1 MAETL
6 KLDALIFGG
15 GVAGLWLLN
24 RLRNEGYN
32 VWLMEQDQ
40 LGAGQSIASQ
50 GMIHGGI
57 KYSLG
62 GKLTN
67 ASSAIAD
74 MPAHWKHCLKGEGD
88 VDLRGCN
95 LLSDSYYMW
104 PRHSFRSRLNAFLGS
119 KALEAKV
126 GKISSENYP
135 DFFKNNIKS
144 ALYQLQD
151 IVLDVPSLL
160 HTLAEKHQEAIFKID
175 WQQAELEKNTD
186 GSIKELKF
194 SNGTVIEARHYIFCC
209 GAGSESLMKENQF
222 DFTKMQRRPLQMVMV
237 KHAIEDP
244 VYVHC
249 VSDKLTMTP
258 EVTITSHRTAA
269 GEPVWY
275 LGGELAEHGALQSEG
290 ELIEAARNKLTT
302 LFPWCDFSKASWGTF
317 AIDRAEEKQSD
328 GSRPDDISIA
338 EFDNL
343 MLCWPTKLTLV
354 PNLANTVLNKMQTAN
369 TIAGNSAEPS
379 PPEFFQR
386 PDIASPPWEQF

>member
-24 RLRNEGYN
+24 RLRNEGYSA
-32 VWLMEQDQ
+32 WLMEKDQ

-67 ASSAIAD
+67 ASTAIAD
-74 MPAHWKHCLKGEGD
+74 MPAHWKQCLAGEGD

-95 LLSDSYYMW
+95 LLSDSYFMW
-104 PRHSFRSRLNAFLGS
+104 PQHSLRSRLNAFLGS

-126 GKISSENYP
+126 DKVASEHYP
-135 DFFKNNIKS
+135 AFFKNHIQG

-160 HTLAEKHQEAIFKID
+160 HTLAENQSEAIFKID
-175 WQQAELEKNTD
+175 WQQATLEKNPD
-186 GSIKELKF
+186 GGINELRF
-194 SNGTVIEARHYIFCC
+194 SNGTVIQARHFIFCC
-209 GAGSESLMKENQF
+209 GAGTQSLMDDNQF
-222 DFTKMQRRPLQMVMV
+222 DFTTMQRRPLRMVMV
-237 KHAIEDP
+237 KHTIEEP

-249 VSDKLTMTP
+249 VSDKLSMTP
-258 EVTITSHRTAA
+258 EVTITSHRNAA

-275 LGGELAEHGALQSEG
+275 LGGELAEQGPRQSEG
-290 ELIEAARNKLTT
+290 ELIETARNKLTT
-302 LFPWCDFSKASWGTF
+302 LFPWCDFSKARWSTL
-317 AIDRAEEKQSD
+317 AIDRAEQKQSD
-328 GSRPDDISIA
+328 GTRPDGISIA
-338 EFDNL
+338 ESHNL
-343 MLCWPTKLTLV
+343 MLCWPTKLTLA
-354 PNLANTVLNKMQTAN
+354 PNLANTVLNKMQAAN
-369 TIAGNSAEPS
+369 TMAGTSAEPS
-379 PPEFFQR
+379 PPDFLQR
-386 PDIASPPWEQF
+386 PELASTPWEQF